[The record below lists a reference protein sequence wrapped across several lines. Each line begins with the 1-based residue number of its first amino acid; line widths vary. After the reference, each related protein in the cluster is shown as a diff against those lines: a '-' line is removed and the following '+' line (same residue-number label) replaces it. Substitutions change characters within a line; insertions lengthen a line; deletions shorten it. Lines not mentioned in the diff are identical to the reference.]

1 MGTPTT
7 AIPAWK
13 GWPRMN
19 KLPDELLLEAY
30 YAAVEQKLDPAF
42 IRMLA
47 AELARRK
54 LKPASVRMGA

>member
-1 MGTPTT
+1 
-7 AIPAWK
+7 
-13 GWPRMN
+13 MN

-54 LKPASVRMGA
+54 LKPSSVRVGA